1 MLNSKIEMNTAC
13 IDVKIFGQPTVIDTG
28 RSNPYAL
35 LTKVIAKIRKFNR
48 HRKWMEYE
56 AGATI

>member
-1 MLNSKIEMNTAC
+1 MEMNTAC
-13 IDVKIFGQPTVIDTG
+13 IDVKIFSQPTVIDTG

-56 AGATI
+56 AGAKI